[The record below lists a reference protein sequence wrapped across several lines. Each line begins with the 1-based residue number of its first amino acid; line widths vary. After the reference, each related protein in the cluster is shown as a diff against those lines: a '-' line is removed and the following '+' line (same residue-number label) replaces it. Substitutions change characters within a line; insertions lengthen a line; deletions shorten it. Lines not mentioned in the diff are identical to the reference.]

1 MSDPWTISQ
10 FALHIVL
17 LMFGCIYWC
26 WYLPYCSNSGAV
38 SIGRCS
44 GNWEQRLV
52 CSSYFCPPRIFICAW
67 SARWHKWPR
76 TVRSSSYSCSA
87 CLLYTCPWIGIWLGM
102 LCECLRT
109 AMIIWDGCP
118 ISLTCT
124 ENVMKLHQLTSQ
136 YVRYCDLLIWFWFHW
151 SESFSCLGHVAVRGH
166 WTCLTV
172 RMFKPLHICCGFCG
186 PALFLVCWFVARS
199 EESEPLLSGHLS
211 ISLLRD
217 NIFAT
222 LARRVLILIVC
233 SGDACFYVLVW
244 HAVCLQVCSLST
256 WIWSRRFNVDPAL

>member
-1 MSDPWTISQ
+1 MHLLVLMSPLLFKCRSCWHWEMQWELRAKACLFKLFLPSQ
-10 FALHIVL
+10 DLHMCLICKTARVAK
-17 LMFGCIYWC
+17 
-26 WYLPYCSNSGAV
+26 NS
-38 SIGRCS
+38 
-44 GNWEQRLV
+44 E
-52 CSSYFCPPRIFICAW
+52 IFILFLLCLSLIYMSLDWHLIGNALWMSEDSHDHLRWLPHILDMYWKCDETASIDFTVCEILW
-67 SARWHKWPR
+67 SPDLIL
-76 TVRSSSYSCSA
+76 V
-87 CLLYTCPWIGIWLGM
+87 
-102 LCECLRT
+102 
-109 AMIIWDGCP
+109 
-118 ISLTCT
+118 SL
-124 ENVMKLHQLTSQ
+124 
-136 YVRYCDLLIWFWFHW
+136 

-172 RMFKPLHICCGFCG
+172 RIFKPLHICCGFCG